1 MTSLVLFATIDKDWI
16 HRRGQFEVI
25 FGALYELYLD
35 KSRVPTICADLF
47 PIIRGYLHDCWPD
60 KYEEPNGL
68 ALDFLRFSDYP
79 TAEQREVMRAAE
91 RLLQDFVHDRIDPDL
106 QWGQDRKPYFISVLR
121 ELIDLMR
128 AEIAASGPLRL
139 VGGGSRREL

>member
-35 KSRVPTICADLF
+35 KNKAPTICTDLL
-47 PIIRGYLHDCWPD
+47 PILRRYLHNCWPE
-60 KYEEPNGL
+60 KYEEPNGV
-68 ALDFLRFSDYP
+68 ALDFLPFSDYP
-79 TAEQREVMRAAE
+79 TAEQREVLRAAE
-91 RLLQDFVHDRIDPDL
+91 RLLQDFVHNRIDPHL
-106 QWGQDRKPYFISVLR
+106 RWGEDRKPYFISILR

-139 VGGGSRREL
+139 VSGSAGREL